1 MIFRKWTYSKEEL
14 ISGCL
19 RNERKYQEAFYK
31 AYFDILVS
39 VCKKYTRDENVIL
52 SLVND
57 CFLKIFKNLHTFEN
71 TGSLEGWIKKI
82 MYHIIIDHFRNYD
95 KKLAFL
101 VPVDKIPD
109 MSTNENVLHE
119 LIVAELL
126 NLLDKLPPNSARI
139 LKLFALDGYS
149 HADISKML
157 DISEG
162 TSRWHVSQAR
172 HLLKGIMENYQN
184 EHSKSIYT

>member
-1 MIFRKWTYSKEEL
+1 MIFRKRTYSKEEL

-19 RNERKYQEAFYK
+19 QNDRKYQEAFYT
-31 AYFDILVS
+31 AYFDVAAG
-39 VCKKYTRDENVIL
+39 VCKKYTRDENEIL

-82 MYHIIIDHFRNYD
+82 MYHIIIDHFRYYD

-101 VPVDKIPD
+101 VPVDKMPD

-126 NLLDKLPPNSARI
+126 NLLDKLPPNSARV

-162 TSRWHVSQAR
+162 TSRWHVAQAR
-172 HLLKGIMENYQN
+172 QLLKRIIEDYHN
-184 EHSKSIYT
+184 EHSKRIYT